1 MEFARS
7 SKIEEAL
14 EQLRAMLA
22 HPAPRPVPISIWK
35 LSLNPI
41 AILLIVL
48 GLIFLGVQAPIFF
61 ITLKNFSWTK
71 ALIIY
76 SPLACGLVWGIYSI
90 YKTKV
95 ILAWGQLYEGAVT
108 RIRSLPARMGA
119 RSYYLVTVKFNDEKG
134 VERTAKDVVDNF
146 SVQHFFDVLN
156 ADNKAELIFTPK
168 APRSARLAMRI
179 AVKACLS

>member
-1 MEFARS
+1 MEFAKS
-7 SKIEEAL
+7 IKTDEAL

-22 HPAPRPVPISIWK
+22 HPAPRTVPINIWK

-48 GLIFLGVQAPIFF
+48 GLVFLGVQAPIFLIKF
-61 ITLKNFSWTK
+61 KDFSWTK
-71 ALIIY
+71 ALMIY
-76 SPLACGLVWGIYSI
+76 SPLACGVVWGIYSI

-95 ILAWGQLYEGAVT
+95 ILAWGQLYEGVVT

-119 RSYYLVTVKFNDEKG
+119 RSYYLVTVKFTDGKG

-146 SVQHFFDVLN
+146 SVQRFFDVLN
-156 ADNKAELIFTPK
+156 ADNKTELIFTPR
-168 APRSARLAMRI
+168 APRSVRLAMRI